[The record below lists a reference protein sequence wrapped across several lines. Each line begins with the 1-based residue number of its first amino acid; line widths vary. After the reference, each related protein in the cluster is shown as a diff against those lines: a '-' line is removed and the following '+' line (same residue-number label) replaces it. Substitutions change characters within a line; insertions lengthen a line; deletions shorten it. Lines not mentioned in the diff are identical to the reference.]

1 MRYEVALSWKSHV
14 GLVDNKVGSYQ
25 SERRGPVFVHEPP
38 RRVDFSNSTGATVAC
53 SATGSPEPRVT
64 WTSADGTPMEDVRGL
79 RYARPNGSLVL
90 PPFRAED
97 YRQDVH
103 ATVYRCAA
111 SNPVGA
117 IVSRDVQVRAV
128 STLLSELSVAYEE
141 QNLLTQLECSRGRP
155 KAGITPPRHLRGSS
169 SDH

>member
-1 MRYEVALSWKSHV
+1 MCFLMLVPSALLFLFPRQSNGPADRSSREE
-14 GLVDNKVGSYQ
+14 GAPPECYQ
-25 SERRGPVFVHEPP
+25 AERRGPTFVHEPP

-53 SATGSPEPRVT
+53 AATGSPEPRIS
-64 WTSADGTPMEDVRGL
+64 WTAADGSPVEDVRGL

-117 IVSRDVQVRAV
+117 VVSRDVHVRAGGPQH
-128 STLLSELSVAYEE
+128 ELFASMIRHDGCARRGGVEE
-141 QNLLTQLECSRGRP
+141 FV
-155 KAGITPPRHLRGSS
+155 
-169 SDH
+169 

>member
-1 MRYEVALSWKSHV
+1 MGEL
-14 GLVDNKVGSYQ
+14 GSYQ
-25 SERRGPVFVHEPP
+25 TERRGPVFLHEPP

-103 ATVYRCAA
+103 ATVYRRLK
-111 SNPVGA
+111 SDGEGL
-117 IVSRDVQVRAV
+117 D
-128 STLLSELSVAYEE
+128 
-141 QNLLTQLECSRGRP
+141 
-155 KAGITPPRHLRGSS
+155 KAG
-169 SDH
+169 D